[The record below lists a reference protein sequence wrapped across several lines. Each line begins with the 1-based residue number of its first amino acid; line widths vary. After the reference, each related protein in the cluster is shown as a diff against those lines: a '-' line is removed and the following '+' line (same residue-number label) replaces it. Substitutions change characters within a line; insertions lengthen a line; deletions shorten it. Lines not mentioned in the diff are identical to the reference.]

1 MHEPK
6 HISDYIGNVKSLIK
20 DKYGKNQR
28 INDID
33 WHSVAGD
40 IISRH
45 SHIDSLRNR
54 KLHIACDSSV
64 ILFELNM
71 QRDRI
76 LIELSHRY
84 PHIVIDDLTLKVKP
98 EE

>member
-1 MHEPK
+1 MQGPK
-6 HISDYIGNVKSLIK
+6 HISDYIGDIKSLIK
-20 DKYGKNQR
+20 DKYGRHQR
-28 INDID
+28 LDDID

-40 IISRH
+40 IISKH
-45 SHIDSLRNR
+45 SHIDCLKNK
-54 KLHIACDSSV
+54 KLQIACDSSV

-84 PHIVIDDLTLKVKP
+84 PHIKIDDLTLKIKP
-98 EE
+98 ED